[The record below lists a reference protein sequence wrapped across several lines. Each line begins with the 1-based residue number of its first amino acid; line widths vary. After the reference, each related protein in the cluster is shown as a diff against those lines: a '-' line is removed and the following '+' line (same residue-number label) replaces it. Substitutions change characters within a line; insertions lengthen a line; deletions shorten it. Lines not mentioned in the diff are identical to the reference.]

1 MQEMKR
7 CLHHKIV
14 RSKNES
20 ERRSGQL
27 ELILLKSRIKY
38 AIKKSSASYFC
49 ERKVECKALLLVSFE
64 YSPVPEHIGTLSAQ
78 KPTAVV
84 LFSLVQ
90 LSSFVIQVHCLI
102 ELNPH
107 VFGSR
112 WKEAT
117 FVGSLTV
124 LVIVCDLKW
133 VHRMVE

>member
-1 MQEMKR
+1 M
-7 CLHHKIV
+7 HHKIV
-14 RSKNES
+14 RSENES

-27 ELILLKSRIKY
+27 ELMLVKSQIKY

-49 ERKVECKALLLVSFE
+49 ERKVECKVLLLVWRSL
-64 YSPVPEHIGTLSAQ
+64 VPEHTGTLSAQ

-84 LFSLVQ
+84 LFTLVHF
-90 LSSFVIQVHCLI
+90 SSFVIQVHCLI

-107 VFGSR
+107 VFGSH

-117 FVGSLTV
+117 FVGILTV

-133 VHRMVE
+133 VHKMVE